1 MDAHVRETL
10 FGLCNF
16 FDVISR
22 KSIGMRQLRRLQEE
36 IVVILCELEM
46 YFPPA
51 FFDVMVHLLVHIVE
65 DIIQLG
71 PTFLHSMMPFERM
84 NGVIK
89 GYVRN
94 MSRPEGSIARGFLT
108 EECIS
113 YCTNYLGIENPVG
126 LPSTGTSAG
135 SLDGVTVRVAAKC
148 MSTSRV
154 DSPTLQEQT

>member
-1 MDAHVRETL
+1 
-10 FGLCNF
+10 
-16 FDVISR
+16 
-22 KSIGMRQLRRLQEE
+22 MRQLRRLQEE

-51 FFDVMVHLLVHIVE
+51 FFDIIVHLLVHIVE

-71 PTFLHSMMPFERM
+71 PTFLHIMMSFKRM
-84 NGVIK
+84 NCVIK
-89 GYVRN
+89 GYIRN
-94 MSRPEGSIARGFLT
+94 MSRPEGSIARGFPT

-113 YCTNYLGIENPVG
+113 YCTNYQASRTPLVCPLI
-126 LPSTGTSAG
+126 GTSAG

-154 DSPTLQEQT
+154 DSPTLKEQT